1 MTQIFVA
8 PTTCPNCGRDLEG
21 AYCAACGQKVAP
33 LNPTFHDLMHDIV
46 HEFLHVDGKIFH
58 SVRLLLTRPG
68 FLSYEYF
75 NGRRARYVS
84 PLRLYLIFSVVFF
97 GMTAITS
104 KPLTAE
110 DRAELE
116 EVGRPMGALA
126 EADFA
131 HDLETW
137 LPRAMFVLVPVLAA
151 LTALVTRAERRNY
164 PLHLYFGLHVHAA
177 VFAIFALLVL
187 LRYGDSE
194 VMDGIADTIG
204 LVAVSWYLVV
214 AFHTAYGGTWRRA
227 AVRAAIVGVSY
238 GFAVVLTLVALFGA
252 VLLLVSARAS

>member
-110 DRAELE
+110 DRSWKRWADRWARWPKRTSRTISRPGCR
-116 EVGRPMGALA
+116 GRCSCSY
-126 EADFA
+126 
-131 HDLETW
+131 
-137 LPRAMFVLVPVLAA
+137 RC
-151 LTALVTRAERRNY
+151 
-164 PLHLYFGLHVHAA
+164 
-177 VFAIFALLVL
+177 
-187 LRYGDSE
+187 
-194 VMDGIADTIG
+194 
-204 LVAVSWYLVV
+204 
-214 AFHTAYGGTWRRA
+214 WRR
-227 AVRAAIVGVSY
+227 
-238 GFAVVLTLVALFGA
+238 
-252 VLLLVSARAS
+252 